1 MALGTHLC
9 EMEKIYR
16 SGLIFLMV
24 ALFSCGTGVAQ
35 KSISLGP
42 EEFEKNLGREAE
54 RILLDVRTPGEF
66 GERHLSGAL
75 NIDFNGSD
83 FQSRIEKLDRSQS
96 VYVYCLSGGRS
107 AAAAQILTDIGFSNV
122 YEMQG
127 GISRWIAENHPV
139 ESGNFNPNK
148 GMSIET
154 LQSMIQAAKDSVVL
168 VDFNAT
174 WCAPCKK
181 MKAFMPE
188 LIADCGGKLK
198 VIYVDY
204 DKNPQLVSSMKVAS
218 VPAILLFHNE
228 KEKKRYSGFVAREAL
243 KSSIEILLKP

>member
-1 MALGTHLC
+1 MA
-9 EMEKIYR
+9 
-16 SGLIFLMV
+16 
-24 ALFSCGTGVAQ
+24 ALFSCGRGVAQ
-35 KSISLGP
+35 KSTPLGP
-42 EEFEKNLGREAE
+42 EEFEKNLGRESE

-66 GERHLSGAL
+66 GQRHLAGAL
-75 NIDFNGSD
+75 NIDINGSD
-83 FQSRIEKLDRSQS
+83 FQSRIENLDRSQS
-96 VYVYCLSGGRS
+96 VYVYCLRGGRS
-107 AAAAQILTDIGFSNV
+107 AAAAQILTDIGFSKV

-139 ESGNFNPNK
+139 ETGHFNPNN
-148 GMSIET
+148 GMSLET

-188 LIADCGGKLK
+188 LINNCGGKLK

-218 VPAILLFHNE
+218 VPAILLFQNE
-228 KEKKRYSGFVAREAL
+228 NEKKRYSGFVAQEEL